1 MFKKGLT
8 THCLVVPA
16 ASSLRSCAQSGAGGE
31 ILISSTA
38 SVRPIFTLF
47 KKVQARIAD
56 VYTVG
61 ETGTYAIDEARIPPE
76 CLLPNY
82 TNTSREHEGAPV
94 SIVEDRDSAVMTL
107 SIDSTTHLSPTRFV

>member
-16 ASSLRSCAQSGAGGE
+16 TSSLRSCAQSVAGGE

-76 CLLPNY
+76 CLLPDY
-82 TNTSREHEGAPV
+82 TNTSRELAGAPV
-94 SIVEDRDSAVMTL
+94 SFEDDRDSAVMTL
-107 SIDSTTHLSPTRFV
+107 SVNSTTELSPTRIV